1 MVKLAEFV
9 IKYRWFIIAAHL
21 LVTLAL
27 VVPLTRAEVDPDV
40 QNMLPA
46 DMKERI
52 DLQRI
57 EALFGG
63 TEIALVIMEADDIL
77 AEATLD
83 RAARIAEAIRGIAGI
98 DRVST
103 LPDIGGDD
111 FADEE
116 PTPEQKKE
124 KREAARAEIRK
135 NDLIYGTI
143 VSKDFRYLAIV
154 VKLSAQSSETLRITG
169 DIRRTAEGVPGEGS
183 LVYGGLPFIKERISE
198 DVPKDMFKFLP
209 LGILVMM
216 VFLYLSF
223 RQFRGILLPFS
234 IVAMSIAVSMG
245 LIPLFGW
252 KMQTVTMI
260 LPVIMIAVANNYAV
274 HLVSRYQQDNRDDCA
289 LDAPGLAKL
298 GILSLG
304 APVIATGVT
313 TIGGIMSILT
323 HRIVPAKQLGIL
335 AGIGITFALVASL
348 LFIPAVLS
356 FLKKPRPVITV
367 DYRKRHYLERF
378 MYGIASL
385 ISKNPKQVL
394 AVTLIAAIVAALF
407 IPKLT
412 GDSNLARYYPAGSTV
427 ARSSDIVNEQFGGG
441 QIVNVVVE
449 GDIKDPAILR
459 KIDAFEREME
469 RLPEVGKSTSIV
481 RLIKMISRN
490 LHKPGEPGYDA
501 IPDSRGAVDFYLTE
515 YAKMADI
522 QEIAHLVTADL
533 RHAQIMVQI
542 NDEGSGTIKRVV
554 AKVNE
559 LTAGDPAFMIV
570 GGSGYIFAALIDEVS
585 KGQVTSLV
593 LSVVIVAILV
603 MLLFGS
609 FMAGLVAS
617 IPLALAL
624 VFLFGIMGGAGIPL
638 DIATAMLSSIMI
650 GVGVDYTIHF
660 LWRYREELRL
670 GKSPEKAMR
679 RTLRTTGRGIVFN
692 AVSVMLGF
700 SVLMLSVFLPIRFF
714 GVLIVLA
721 ISTCLLG
728 ALFIMP
734 AYCLVFRP
742 RFLEKVRPVSGR
754 EYVGSG
760 GCSS

>member
-9 IKYRWFIIAAHL
+9 IKYRWGIILSHIILSL
-21 LVTLAL
+21 LFLF
-27 VVPLTRAEVDPDV
+27 PLTRAEVDPDV

-46 DMKERI
+46 DMKERL
-52 DLQRI
+52 DLQKI

-63 TEIALVIMEADDIL
+63 TEIALVIMEAEDIL

-83 RAARIAEAIRGIAGI
+83 RAAKIADAIRAVPGI

-103 LPDIGGDD
+103 LPNIGGDD

-124 KREAARAEIRK
+124 KREAAREEIRK

-169 DIRRTAEGVPGEGS
+169 DIRRTAEEVPGTER

-209 LGILVMM
+209 AGILVMM
-216 VFLYLSF
+216 LFLYISF

-234 IVAMSIAVSMG
+234 IVAMSIVVSMG

-289 LDAPGLAKL
+289 LDKVGLAKL

-335 AGIGITFALVASL
+335 AGIGITFALAASL

-356 FLKKPRPVITV
+356 LLRKPRPVIEV
-367 DYRKRHYLERF
+367 DYRKRHLLERF
-378 MYGIASL
+378 MYGVAYL

-394 AVTLIAAIVAALF
+394 VVTLLAALVAALF
-407 IPKLT
+407 IPRLT

-427 ARSSDIVNEQFGGG
+427 ARSSEIVNEQFGGG

-449 GDIKDPAILR
+449 GDIKEPSILR
-459 KIDAFEREME
+459 KVDTFEKEME
-469 RLPEVGKSTSIV
+469 KLPEVGKSTSIV

-490 LHKPGEPGYDA
+490 LHKPSEPGYDA

-522 QEIAHLVTADL
+522 QEIAHLVTADF

-559 LTAGDPAFMIV
+559 LTAGDPAFRIV

-585 KGQVTSLV
+585 KGQVTSLI
-593 LSVVIVAILV
+593 LSVIIVAILV
-603 MLLFGS
+603 MLLFRS
-609 FMAGLVAS
+609 FMAGFVAS

-700 SVLMLSVFLPIRFF
+700 SVLILSVFMPIRFF

-742 RFLEKVRPVSGR
+742 KFLEKR
-754 EYVGSG
+754 
-760 GCSS
+760 

>member
-1 MVKLAEFV
+1 ML
-9 IKYRWFIIAAHL
+9 
-21 LVTLAL
+21 TLAL

-46 DMKERI
+46 DMKERM
-52 DLQRI
+52 DLQKI
-57 EALFGG
+57 EKLFGG

-83 RAARIAEAIRGIAGI
+83 RAAKIAEAIRAIPGI

-116 PTPEQKKE
+116 PTPEQKKG
-124 KREAARAEIRK
+124 KREAAREEIRK

-154 VKLSAQSSETLRITG
+154 VKLSAQSPDTLRISG
-169 DIRRTAEGVPGEGS
+169 EIRKASEAVPGDGR
-183 LVYGGLPFIKERISE
+183 LFYGGLPFIKERISE
-198 DVPKDMFKFLP
+198 DVPKDMIKFLP
-209 LGILVMM
+209 LGILIMM
-216 VFLYLSF
+216 LFLYLSF
-223 RQFRGILLPFS
+223 RQFRGVLLPFS
-234 IVAMSIAVSMG
+234 VVAMSIVVSMG
-245 LIPLFGW
+245 LLPLFGW

-274 HLVSRYQQDNRDDCA
+274 HLVSRYQQDNREDCT
-289 LDAPGLAKL
+289 LDKVGLAKL

-323 HRIVPAKQLGIL
+323 HRLVPAKQLGIL
-335 AGIGITFALVASL
+335 AGIGITFALTASL

-356 FLKKPRPVITV
+356 LLKKPRPVITV
-367 DYRKRHYLERF
+367 DYRKRHYLERL
-378 MYGIASL
+378 MYGIAYL
-385 ISKNPKQVL
+385 ISKNPRPVL
-394 AVTLIAAIVAALF
+394 AVTLLAAIVAALF
-407 IPKLT
+407 IPRLT

-427 ARSSDIVNEQFGGG
+427 AVSSGIVNEQFGGG

-449 GDIKDPAILR
+449 GDIKDPAVLR
-459 KIDAFEREME
+459 KIDIFEKEME
-469 RLPEVGKSTSIV
+469 KLPEVGKSTSIV
-481 RLIKMISRN
+481 RLVKMISRG

-501 IPDSRGAVDFYLTE
+501 IPDSRGAVDFYISE

-522 QEIAHLVTADL
+522 QEMTHLVTGDFT
-533 RHAQIMVQI
+533 HAQIMVQI

-554 AKVNE
+554 AKVNQ
-559 LTAGDPAFMIV
+559 LTAGDPSFTLV

-585 KGQVTSLV
+585 RGQITSLI
-593 LSVVIVAILV
+593 LSVVIVSLLV
-603 MLLFGS
+603 MALFRS
-609 FMAGLVAS
+609 LMAGFVAS
-617 IPLALAL
+617 MPLALAL

-670 GKSPEKAMR
+670 GKSPEKAVR
-679 RTLRTTGRGIVFN
+679 KTLRTTGRGIVFN

-700 SVLMLSVFLPIRFF
+700 SVLMLSVFMPIRFF

-742 RFLEKVRPVSGR
+742 RFLEKVRPLNGR
-754 EYVGSG
+754 EYTG
-760 GCSS
+760 GDKCSS